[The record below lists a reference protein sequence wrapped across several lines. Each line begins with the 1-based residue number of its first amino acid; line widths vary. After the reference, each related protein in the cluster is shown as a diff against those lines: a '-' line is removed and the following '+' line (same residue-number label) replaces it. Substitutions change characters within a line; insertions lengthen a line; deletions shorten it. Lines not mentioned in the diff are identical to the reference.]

1 MEPTY
6 GDRRGQG
13 RLMADGTW
21 SGGFGVIRPGWQLYL
36 GAVGQAAEHAHHAI
50 QIVVADGQV
59 ELRDGEGRRQRCQAA
74 VIPANEPHAIV
85 EGNPRTVM
93 LYLEPESTTGREL
106 AARGFSS
113 SVTAWAEAARTL
125 TPALLSRDDQEPEA
139 LVCRIFGALGVD
151 CRVVTGVA
159 GHPVLEDAIQYL
171 PTIISGP
178 VSLAEVSAAVGI
190 SDSRLRHLFASEIGL
205 SFRRYVLW
213 LRLQRA
219 VESVLGGSTLTEA
232 AHTAGFTDSAHLT
245 NVTRRTFGLAPSLLA
260 RAVSSHPPSED
271 CEKVTVGCMDVPEKH
286 GRAT

>member
-1 MEPTY
+1 
-6 GDRRGQG
+6 
-13 RLMADGTW
+13 MADGTW

-50 QIVVADGQV
+50 QIVVADGPI
-59 ELRDGEGRRQRCQAA
+59 ELQDGAGARQRCRSA

-106 AARGFSS
+106 MARGASS
-113 SVTAWAEAARTL
+113 SVSSWVDSASAL
-125 TPALLSRDDQEPEA
+125 TPALLGRDDQEPEA

-151 CRVVTGVA
+151 CRVVAGVV
-159 GHPVLEDAIQYL
+159 GHPVLEDAIRYL
-171 PTIISGP
+171 PTVISGP
-178 VSLAEVSAAVGI
+178 VSLSAVSTAVGI

-219 VESVLGGSTLTEA
+219 VESVLGGATLTEA

-260 RAVSSHPPSED
+260 RAVSAHSR
-271 CEKVTVGCMDVPEKH
+271 V
-286 GRAT
+286 R

>member
-1 MEPTY
+1 
-6 GDRRGQG
+6 
-13 RLMADGTW
+13 MADGAW
-21 SGGFGVIRPGWQLYL
+21 SGRFGVIRPGWQLYL

-50 QIVVADGQV
+50 QIVVADGQI
-59 ELRDGEGRRQRCQAA
+59 ELQDGEGRRLRCQSA

-93 LYLEPESTTGREL
+93 VYLEPESSTGRGL
-106 AARGFSS
+106 VARGVSSS
-113 SVTAWAEAARTL
+113 SVTAWADSARTL
-125 TPALLSRDDQEPEA
+125 TPALLGNDDRQPEA

-159 GHPVLEDAIQYL
+159 GHPVLQDAIEYL

-178 VSLAEVSAAVGI
+178 VSLSAVSTAVGI

-219 VESVLGGSTLTEA
+219 VESVLGGATLTEA
-232 AHTAGFTDSAHLT
+232 AHMAGFTDSAHLT

-260 RAVSSHPPSED
+260 RAVSPHPPS
-271 CEKVTVGCMDVPEKH
+271 
-286 GRAT
+286 GRVR

>member
-1 MEPTY
+1 
-6 GDRRGQG
+6 
-13 RLMADGTW
+13 MADDTW

-36 GAVGQAAEHAHHAI
+36 GAVGHAAEHAHHAI
-50 QIVVADGQV
+50 QIVVADGQI
-59 ELRDGEGRRQRCQAA
+59 ELQDGEGRRQRCQSA

-106 AARGFSS
+106 VARGVSS
-113 SVTAWAEAARTL
+113 SVADWADAARAL
-125 TPALLSRDDQEPEA
+125 TPAVLSRDDQEPEA
-139 LVCRIFGALGVD
+139 LVCRMFGALGVD

-178 VSLAEVSAAVGI
+178 VSLAEVSGAVGI

-260 RAVSSHPPSED
+260 RAVSPHPPSED
-271 CEKVTVGCMDVPEKH
+271 CEKVTVGCMDVPERH
-286 GRAT
+286 SRTR